1 MCETGKK
8 GSRMHRCVRGIMHL
22 FKRCPRNT
30 YSIKFLSTGICKT
43 NVNMNRKENWLTLQM
58 HHFYVQPK
66 MCTASHPNH
75 TNLPDMCWKCAGCSF
90 VYMLLAFCAMFVPG
104 SRSWSRDCTWGS
116 AGTCFF
122 LGIFKAYSHIKIY
135 KELGLQVA
143 FDLHCNKMKL
153 QCRQCHIVNTL
164 EISLTVSA
172 VGRTHKQIQVHW
184 KVLEA
189 FWTWR
194 KGQ

>member
-1 MCETGKK
+1 MDGNRKRNLNKGPNFSWRKHHPVENSIVQRIWQMSYVITRLLKWMCETGKK

-122 LGIFKAYSHIKIY
+122 LGIFKAYSHIIFY
-135 KELGLQVA
+135 KELG
-143 FDLHCNKMKL
+143 
-153 QCRQCHIVNTL
+153 
-164 EISLTVSA
+164 
-172 VGRTHKQIQVHW
+172 
-184 KVLEA
+184 
-189 FWTWR
+189 
-194 KGQ
+194 